1 MITEKDLQEAIE
13 ECRGKHSPNAN
24 DCIKLAAF
32 YTIRNELFPQTKEI
46 QPMLTYSFAD
56 APAGS
61 SVVSYDS
68 GTEFSRVI
76 HGRKAAD
83 VWERLDKCM
92 TELKY
97 LNPRL
102 YNAIL
107 DEIEK

>member
-1 MITEKDLQEAIE
+1 MITEHDLQEAIE
-13 ECRGKHSPNAN
+13 ETQGKREPNAN

-32 YTIRNELFPQTKEI
+32 YTIRNELFGSADS
-46 QPMLTYSFAD
+46 QP
-56 APAGS
+56 APMMSYAARPTES
-61 SVVSYDS
+61 TIDYDS

-83 VWERLDKCM
+83 VWERLDRCM
-92 TELKY
+92 TELRY
-97 LNPRL
+97 LNPKM

>member
-1 MITEKDLQEAIE
+1 MITEHDLQEAIE
-13 ECRGKHSPNAN
+13 ETQGKRDPNAN

-32 YTIRNELFPQTKEI
+32 YTIRNELFGSADS
-46 QPMLTYSFAD
+46 QPVPMMSYSARPTENTID
-56 APAGS
+56 
-61 SVVSYDS
+61 YDS

-83 VWERLDKCM
+83 VWERLDRCM
-92 TELKY
+92 TELRY
-97 LNPRL
+97 LNPKM